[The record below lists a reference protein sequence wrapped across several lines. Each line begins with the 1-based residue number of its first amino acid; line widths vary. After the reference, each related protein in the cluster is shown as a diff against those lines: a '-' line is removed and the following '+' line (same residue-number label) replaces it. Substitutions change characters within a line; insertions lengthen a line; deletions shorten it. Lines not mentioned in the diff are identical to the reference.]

1 MPMKFVS
8 VADYL
13 AALAPE
19 QRKIV
24 DILRGLALNARRG
37 VTEHIKWNAPS
48 FCINGDDR
56 ITLGTDTKGRI
67 RVILHRGAKP
77 KDSKGFRF
85 DAPADLVSWPA
96 VDRGVITVESLAM
109 LHAREQEIDDVFRRW
124 MEINL

>member
-1 MPMKFVS
+1 MPVKTAS
-8 VADYL
+8 IADYL

-19 QRKIV
+19 QRQIV
-24 DILRGLALNARRG
+24 DMLRSLALNARIG

-67 RVILHRGAKP
+67 RIILHRGAKP
-77 KDSKGFRF
+77 KDNKDFHF

-96 VDRGVITVESLAM
+96 VDRGLITVESLAM
-109 LHAREQEIDDVFRRW
+109 LHAREQDVDDVLRRW
-124 MEINL
+124 MEINS